1 MTVSSRIIVST
12 VIVLVVLTVQSAA
25 AQQAPVPPRGNQP
38 TNANEPRATN
48 GTVYTNKTELFATF
62 RPPFIV
68 GQATRIGAHLSK
80 LGERFLPYADVT
92 VTATLT
98 VAGVSVKQSLSKRDR
113 PGVFRLELTPEKAGT
128 GSLVF
133 DIAGPDGTDRLV
145 FDNVLVYTDRA
156 DALARQGPNLEAGA
170 IRYSKEQSWDENEYA
185 SAPVERRMLENNP
198 ASSRVLAVPRTAIL
212 QIEGAPHVYVQRH
225 PEAFDLKEVKTGKSS
240 GMYVEITSGLREGE
254 RIVIKGADRMPRK

>member
-80 LGERFLPYADVT
+80 LGC
-92 VTATLT
+92 
-98 VAGVSVKQSLSKRDR
+98 
-113 PGVFRLELTPEKAGT
+113 PE
-128 GSLVF
+128 
-133 DIAGPDGTDRLV
+133 
-145 FDNVLVYTDRA
+145 NDRA
-156 DALARQGPNLEAGA
+156 VAR
-170 IRYSKEQSWDENEYA
+170 S
-185 SAPVERRMLENNP
+185 
-198 ASSRVLAVPRTAIL
+198 
-212 QIEGAPHVYVQRH
+212 
-225 PEAFDLKEVKTGKSS
+225 
-240 GMYVEITSGLREGE
+240 
-254 RIVIKGADRMPRK
+254 IKGRDTREAKAPEETPVSLN

>member
-1 MTVSSRIIVST
+1 MTFSSKTIVST
-12 VIVLVVLTVQSAA
+12 VIVLVVLAVQFGA
-25 AQQAPVPPRGNQP
+25 AQQAPAPPRGNQP
-38 TNANEPRATN
+38 PNATDPRATN

-62 RPPFIV
+62 RPPFIE

-98 VAGVSVKQSLSKRDR
+98 VAGVSVKQSVIKPDR
-113 PGVFRLELTPEKAGT
+113 PGVFRLDLTPGKAGT
-128 GSLVF
+128 GRLVF

-156 DALARQGPNLEAGA
+156 DALAHQGPNLDAGA

-185 SAPVERRMLENNP
+185 SAPVESRVLDSNP
-198 ASSRVLAVPRTAIL
+198 AASRVLAVPRTAVL
-212 QIEGAPHVYVQRH
+212 QIEGAPYVYVQRH

-240 GMYVEITSGLREGE
+240 GTYVEISSGLREGE

>member
-1 MTVSSRIIVST
+1 MQVSNDKEMIMTVSSRIIVST

-68 GQATRIGAHLSK
+68 GQATRIGAHLPK
-80 LGERFLPYADVT
+80 LG
-92 VTATLT
+92 
-98 VAGVSVKQSLSKRDR
+98 DR
-113 PGVFRLELTPEKAGT
+113 V
-128 GSLVF
+128 
-133 DIAGPDGTDRLV
+133 
-145 FDNVLVYTDRA
+145 
-156 DALARQGPNLEAGA
+156 
-170 IRYSKEQSWDENEYA
+170 
-185 SAPVERRMLENNP
+185 RMLENNP

-240 GMYVEITSGLREGE
+240 GTYVEITSGLREGE